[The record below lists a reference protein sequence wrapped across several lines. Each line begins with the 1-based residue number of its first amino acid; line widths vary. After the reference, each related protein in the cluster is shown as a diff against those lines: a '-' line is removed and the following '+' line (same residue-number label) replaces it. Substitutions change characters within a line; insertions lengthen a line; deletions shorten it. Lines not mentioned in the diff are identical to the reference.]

1 MSKSIDP
8 WDFIQPMDVRRLG
21 DVIRDPVERQ
31 RWCRAAMLAGSL
43 PYMWRHKAAAVR
55 ELMYDKLSLR
65 HGDRVLIVGEMVDAC
80 GFADD
85 IGARVGARD
94 NVHVIDITDAARD
107 AAFAG
112 LRGSSGA
119 LGTWR
124 FDYTAGFADASFD
137 CVAVLQAVQHADDW
151 RVTGSELL
159 RVMKPGRNILLAEIT
174 FSPRMKMLASM
185 DIHIETWIEKLSSG
199 VGFDPFAYSYYS
211 ADDLTRA
218 FEGLV
223 SDPGT
228 FVWRGI
234 ELFWGTKP
242 AA

>member
-1 MSKSIDP
+1 MTTKVDP
-8 WDFIQPMDVRRLG
+8 WTFIQPMDVRRLG
-21 DVIRDPVERQ
+21 DVILDRAEQQ

-43 PYMWRHKAAAVR
+43 PYMWRHKAATLR
-55 ELMYDKLSLR
+55 QMMYDRLALKQ
-65 HGDRVLIVGEMVDAC
+65 GDKVLVLGEMVDAC

-85 IGARVGARD
+85 IGARVGDRD
-94 NVHVIDITDAARD
+94 NVQVIDITDQARD
-107 AAFAG
+107 AVFAG
-112 LRGSSGA
+112 KRGSGGA

-124 FDYTAGFADASFD
+124 FDYTSRFADAAFD

-151 RVTGSELL
+151 RITGEELL
-159 RVMKPGRNILLAEIT
+159 RVMKSGRNILLAEIT

-199 VGFDPFAYSYYS
+199 TGFDPFSYSYYS
-211 ADDLTRA
+211 AEDLLCA
-218 FEGLV
+218 FDGLV

-228 FVWRGI
+228 FVWKGI

-242 AA
+242 